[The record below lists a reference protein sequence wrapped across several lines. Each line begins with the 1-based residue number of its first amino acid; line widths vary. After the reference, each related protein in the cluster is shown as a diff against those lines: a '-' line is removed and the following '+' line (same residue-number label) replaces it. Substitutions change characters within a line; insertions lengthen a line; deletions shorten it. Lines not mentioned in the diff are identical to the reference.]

1 MRTSIFS
8 FLILALSAAGVM
20 SMDET
25 PGRIDRRA
33 QLSNSQRLARGLAP
47 KAPVRLYDPSRARAL
62 VPRASGSPGP
72 QTVYLAVTSNSTTKY
87 AYVMS
92 NGALGVGPAAN
103 ASAFIVPDTGSP
115 DLQSVQYQTTVEGQT
130 VDEYVNMANDTE
142 YSADGYYRL
151 VGSDTNDNG
160 SPQSAAP
167 YESSIFNYTTVPGAV
182 SLNYTNT
189 AGNETALYAFVDDG
203 GYLTVR
209 TNGTADSNHTAVT
222 SMQWITTLPPCRRSR
237 LDPRAC

>member
-1 MRTSIFS
+1 VSTSTS
-8 FLILALSAAGVM
+8 PSTVSDLHLCPSQCLDEVRAPPLHDSAYCT
-20 SMDET
+20 ST
-25 PGRIDRRA
+25 
-33 QLSNSQRLARGLAP
+33 STS
-47 KAPVRLYDPSRARAL
+47 
-62 VPRASGSPGP
+62 
-72 QTVYLAVTSNSTTKY
+72 AVAK
-87 AYVMS
+87 
-92 NGALGVGPAAN
+92 PA
-103 ASAFIVPDTGSP
+103 T
-115 DLQSVQYQTTVEGQT
+115 YR
-130 VDEYVNMANDTE
+130 
-142 YSADGYYRL
+142 DGYYQL